1 MGGAVSGVVQ
11 TVSKAV
17 GLAPK
22 PPGVQSVIDAN
33 ATKPQTQTVS
43 RSQEEDAARMRASRR
58 RGRQLLSD
66 ARLNPEGGV
75 ETLGGGSNLG

>member
-1 MGGAVSGVVQ
+1 MGGAVRAVSQVVGIAKKPEQ
-11 TVSKAV
+11 AV
-17 GLAPK
+17 QNVLDSA
-22 PPGVQSVIDAN
+22 S
-33 ATKPQTQTVS
+33 TKKESTVS

-75 ETLGGGSNLG
+75 QTLGGGSSLG

>member
-1 MGGAVSGVVQ
+1 MGGAVRAVSQVVGIAKKPEQ
-11 TVSKAV
+11 AV
-17 GLAPK
+17 
-22 PPGVQSVIDAN
+22 QNVIEG
-33 ATKPQTQTVS
+33 KKESTVS

-75 ETLGGGSNLG
+75 QTLGGGSSLG

>member
-1 MGGAVSGVVQ
+1 MGGAVRAVSQVVGIAKKPEQAVQNVLDSASGKKE
-11 TVSKAV
+11 S
-17 GLAPK
+17 
-22 PPGVQSVIDAN
+22 
-33 ATKPQTQTVS
+33 TVS

-75 ETLGGGSNLG
+75 QTLGGGSNLG